1 MLPASSSPTTPTWHE
16 STNDEE
22 PHSSTTKAGTMKL
35 GAAIAE
41 ILRAEG
47 IEMVCGYP
55 LNYVF
60 EYAADADIRPVIA
73 RAERTGGHMADAIS
87 RVTSG
92 KQIGVYATQHGPG
105 IENGMGAVAQAYGES
120 VPILV
125 LPMGY
130 RRDEAHIAPNFN
142 STISLRSIAKSVEP
156 LNDANQVAAVFRRAF
171 SRLRN
176 GRGGPVVV
184 EIPRDMWFEDV
195 TVPLDYRPVITTRSG
210 PDPEAVRRAAE
221 LIVAA
226 ERPVIYAGQGVHYA
240 EAWPQLKQLA
250 EKLAIPV
257 TTSLQGKSAFPED
270 HPLSLGSCGRA
281 VPRTVHHFLTE
292 SDLILGVGCSFTP
305 SDFATAM
312 PTGKTVIHATL
323 DPSHLDTVVQ
333 ADVGLIGDAALTL
346 DALLAAVDALVEGER
361 DATSVVAEIKDV
373 YDDWIAEW
381 MPILT
386 SDENPM
392 TAYRVIWELIAAT
405 DPANTII
412 THDAG
417 SPRDQLSPFWKSTT
431 PLSYLGWGKT
441 TQLGYGLGLV
451 MGAKLVHPEKLC
463 VNLWGDAAIGFTGLE
478 LETCVRE
485 RLPVL
490 SILFNNSYMAMETN
504 AMGLSQ
510 SKYQTMEI
518 SGDYTAMAKSLG
530 LYAEKVTDPAD
541 IADAIKR
548 GIEQTEAG
556 RPVLLEFIT
565 SRELRVSTH
574 GGDSYMSPVPD
585 NFR

>member
-1 MLPASSSPTTPTWHE
+1 MSTPNTPITT
-16 STNDEE
+16 D
-22 PHSSTTKAGTMKL
+22 TTHKKADTMKL

-41 ILRAEG
+41 ILKAEG
-47 IEMVCGYP
+47 IERVCGYP

-105 IENGMGAVAQAYGES
+105 IENGAGAVAQAFGES

-130 RRDEAHIAPNFN
+130 RRDEAHISPNFN

-156 LNDANQVAAVFRRAF
+156 LNDPNQVVAVFRRAF
-171 SRLRN
+171 SKLRN

-195 TVPLDYRPVITTRSG
+195 TVPFDYRPVISTRSG
-210 PDPEAVRRAAE
+210 PDPADVRRAAE
-221 LIVAA
+221 LLVAA

-240 EAWPQLKQLA
+240 EAWPQLKRLA

-257 TTSLQGKSAFPED
+257 TTSLQGKSAFPET
-270 HPLSLGSCGRA
+270 HELALGSCGRA
-281 VPRTVHHFLTE
+281 IPKTVDHFLSN
-292 SDLILGVGCSFTP
+292 SDVIFGIGCSFTP

-312 PTGKTVIHATL
+312 PTGKQVIHSTL

-333 ADVGLIGDAALTL
+333 ADIGLIGDAALTL
-346 DALLAAVDALVEGER
+346 DALLAAVEELVDGDR
-361 DATSVVAEIKDV
+361 DATVVAAEIARVQDA
-373 YDDWIAEW
+373 WMAEW
-381 MPILT
+381 LPILT

-405 DPANTII
+405 DPGNTII

-417 SPRDQLSPFWKSTT
+417 SPRDQLSPFWKCTE
-431 PLSYLGWGKT
+431 PLTYLGWGKT

-451 MGAKLVHPEKLC
+451 MGAKLVHPDKLC

-485 RLPVL
+485 RLPIL

-510 SKYQTMEI
+510 RKYNTMEI

-530 LYAEKVTDPAD
+530 LYAEKITDPAD
-541 IADAIKR
+541 IAGAIRR

-574 GGDSYMSPVPD
+574 GGDTYMSPVPD
-585 NFR
+585 NFRPANPESEND

>member
-1 MLPASSSPTTPTWHE
+1 MTAVRRADRRRRYPRASTRTE
-16 STNDEE
+16 SGEQG
-22 PHSSTTKAGTMKL
+22 SMKL
-35 GAAIAE
+35 GTAIAE
-41 ILRAEG
+41 ILAAEG
-47 IEMVCGYP
+47 IEIVSGYP
-55 LNYVF
+55 LNYLF
-60 EYAADADIRPVIA
+60 EYAADADIRPVIT
-73 RAERTGGHMADAIS
+73 RAERTGGHIADAIS

-105 IENGMGAVAQAYGES
+105 IENGMGAVAQAFGES
-120 VPILV
+120 VPLLV

-184 EIPRDMWFEDV
+184 EIPRDMWFADV
-195 TVPLDYRPVITTRSG
+195 TVPLDYRPVISTRSG
-210 PDPEAVRRAAE
+210 PDPADVRRAAE
-221 LIVAA
+221 MLVAA
-226 ERPVIYAGQGVHYA
+226 QRPVIYAGQGVHYA
-240 EAWPQLKQLA
+240 EAWPQLKRLA

-281 VPRTVHHFLTE
+281 IPRTVHHFLAE
-292 SDLILGVGCSFTP
+292 SDLIFGVGCSFTP

-312 PTGKTVIHATL
+312 PEGKTVIHATV
-323 DPSHLDTVVQ
+323 DPGHLDTVVQ
-333 ADVGLIGDAALTL
+333 ADVGLVGDAALTL
-346 DALLAAVDALVEGER
+346 DALLTVLDELVDTDRDRTAVA
-361 DATSVVAEIKDV
+361 AEIEQV
-373 YDDWIAEW
+373 HDDWLAEW
-381 MPILT
+381 LPLLT
-386 SDENPM
+386 SDENPIS
-392 TAYRVIWELIAAT
+392 AYRVIWELIAAT
-405 DPANTII
+405 DAANTII

-417 SPRDQLSPFWKSTT
+417 SPRDQLSPFWKCTE
-431 PLSYLGWGKT
+431 PLTYLGWGKT

-451 MGAKLVHPEKLC
+451 MGAKLIHPEKLC
-463 VNLWGDAAIGFTGLE
+463 VNLWGDAAIGFTGIE

-485 RLPVL
+485 QIPVL

-510 SKYQTMEI
+510 SKYHTMEI
-518 SGDYTAMAKSLG
+518 SGDYTAMAQALG

-541 IADAIKR
+541 IAGAIRR
-548 GIEQTEAG
+548 GIAQTEAG

-565 SRELRVSTH
+565 SRELRISTH
-574 GGDSYMSPVPD
+574 GGDTYMSPVPD